1 MAIKTDPRAM
11 PARTEAVPMF
21 RPFLRARFFPA
32 LTFCCCLG
40 GGLAASARA
49 DGPPLSAVFGIA
61 GRYRPGAWCPVTVT
75 VRNPSSDGVAGQVQA
90 LAGADA
96 NRNGGANRTL
106 GAALFA
112 RPVTVSA
119 GAVPQSFQLYTR
131 GLDPVRDSVTV
142 RLVEGRQR
150 GDGRA
155 LVQANTQDT
164 KTSQAIT
171 GTAVSDGD
179 LLLVG
184 LGGDPSAFVPLNGRQ
199 IGLAHQVGGLVA
211 GGSNPGGQPA
221 TVQVAEAAGPDL
233 PDKAAGYGGVDA
245 FLLRSDAPLD
255 ALTEAQADALRGWV
269 AGGGHLVLC
278 GGVDP
283 SRFSSAFYNGLLP
296 AGVGA
301 ARPGAVALPGVGVV
315 GALTLT
321 PKPLPGVRVLASAP
335 DGSPLVVAGPYGA
348 GCVTLTAYDPTSRGF
363 QSPSFDSGALWRTL
377 LTAGPSASAAVL
389 PQVAA
394 REENYHPNYYGGD
407 TQLLS
412 DAVMRGPSLDAPA
425 TEVIGL
431 FLLVYLIALVP
442 ANYLI
447 LKRLDRKEL
456 AWVTIPT
463 LVLLFAVGT
472 FGVGYAAKGGTVF
485 VNRAAIVETTAGRR
499 EAGVYAELGLFSPHR
514 TSYDIALPGANGLAA
529 IPNPGLSFNSYR
541 GGSNADT
548 QAYGLTKFVQSPEGS
563 SLLDTSVNMWAMRA
577 FDVQATED
585 LGGTVD
591 GTLTE
596 QGGSPVAGVGVS
608 RVSGT
613 VTSHLSRAL
622 TGCAL
627 LHNGQWQTLGDLAPG
642 ASVPVTLATTVGRQP
657 GGLSGLSLG
666 GRPSGNDAQ
675 GDIHARMQAALA
687 DYARSLGQQNGN
699 NGQFYSGGQAQ
710 APSVYVPSSGEA
722 LLLGW
727 SNDPA
732 LAGPAPRVDGH
743 AVHGNDISLVIIH
756 LPIKGARIIAAAPP
770 QPRQPA
776 GVLRRPRYPFQQSVA
791 SRALVF
797 GSTARS
803 APAYKQ
809 AMDAHNI
816 AQARQSLGRAV
827 RFHGTVTKV
836 YQDPAHQTL
845 VLDFDP
851 QYTRALT
858 AVLTFRGYSRF
869 PNMQALQ
876 GREVVV
882 SGPLIRYQDKVA
894 VMLTQPGQIQV
905 VH

>member
-1 MAIKTDPRAM
+1 MI
-11 PARTEAVPMF
+11 
-21 RPFLRARFFPA
+21 RPFHRVRFLLA
-32 LTFCCCLG
+32 WTFCFCLG
-40 GGLAASARA
+40 SGLAASARA
-49 DGPPLSAVFGIA
+49 DGPPLTAVFGIA

-96 NRNGGANRTL
+96 NRNGGGGNRTL

-112 RPVTVSA
+112 RPVTVSGGTA
-119 GAVPQSFQLYTR
+119 PQSFQLYTR
-131 GLDPVRDSVTV
+131 GMDPGRDNVTV
-142 RLVEGRQR
+142 QLVEGRRR

-155 LVQANTQDT
+155 LAQANTQDT

-171 GTAVSDGD
+171 GTAVSDSD

-184 LGGDPSAFVPLNGRQ
+184 LGGDPGAFVPLNGRQ
-199 IGLAHQVGGLVA
+199 IGLEHQA
-211 GGSNPGGQPA
+211 GGFRAGGYNPSGTIA
-221 TVQVAEAAGPDL
+221 TVQVAEASGPDL

-269 AGGGHLVLC
+269 AGGGHLIVC

-283 SRFSSAFYNGLLP
+283 SRFSSAFYSGLLP
-296 AGVGA
+296 AGIGA
-301 ARPGAVALPGVGVV
+301 ARPAVSLPGVGAV

-335 DGSPLVVAGPYGA
+335 DGSPLVIAGPYGA
-348 GCVTLTAYDPTSRGF
+348 GCVTLTAYDPTSKGF
-363 QSPSFDSGALWRTL
+363 QSSTFDSGALWRTL
-377 LTAGPSASAAVL
+377 LTGGPSASAAVL
-389 PQVAA
+389 PQIAA

-456 AWVTIPT
+456 AWVTIPA
-463 LVLLFAVGT
+463 LVLLFALGT

-514 TSYDIALPGANGLAA
+514 TSYDISLPGANGLAA
-529 IPNPGLSFNSYR
+529 IPNPGFSYNFR
-541 GGSNADT
+541 GGSGADT
-548 QAYGLTKFVQSPEGS
+548 QAYGLTKFVQSPEGA

-585 LGGTVD
+585 MGGTVD
-591 GTLTE
+591 STLVEQSGSSPGNPSVRNITSYSVTGTITN
-596 QGGSPVAGVGVS
+596 
-608 RVSGT
+608 
-613 VTSHLSRAL
+613 HLSQAL
-622 TGCAL
+622 SGCVL
-627 LHNGQWQTLGDLAPG
+627 LHHGQWQTLGDLKPG
-642 ASVPVTLATTVGRQP
+642 ASVPVSDTTFTGIASQP
-657 GGLSGLSLG
+657 GSLSGLPTGSRMNG
-666 GRPSGNDAQ
+666 GASDAQ
-675 GDIHARMQAALA
+675 GDIHTRMQAALA
-687 DYARSLGQQNGN
+687 DYTRSLGQQNGN
-699 NGQFYSGGQAQ
+699 NGQFYNGQSQ
-710 APSVYVPSSGEA
+710 APSAYVPSSGEA

-727 SNDPA
+727 SSDPA
-732 LAGPAPRVDGH
+732 LVGPAPRIDGH
-743 AVHGNDISLVIIH
+743 AVKENDISLVIIH
-756 LPIKGARIIAAAPP
+756 LPIKGARIIAAVPPPTLNGFQVRRTFRFRYPP
-770 QPRQPA
+770 QQA
-776 GVLRRPRYPFQQSVA
+776 VA
-791 SRALVF
+791 SRTMVF
-797 GSTARS
+797 GGVARN

-809 AMDAHNI
+809 AMDAHNMAL
-816 AQARQSLGRAV
+816 AQRSLGRTGH
-827 RFHGTVTKV
+827 FHGVVTKV
-836 YQDPAHQTL
+836 YQDPVHQTL

-858 AVLTFRGYSRF
+858 AVLTFRSFSRF

>member
-1 MAIKTDPRAM
+1 
-11 PARTEAVPMF
+11 MF
-21 RPFLRARFFPA
+21 RPPRRFRFLLAW
-32 LTFCCCLG
+32 TFCCLG
-40 GGLAASARA
+40 SLPAAPVRA
-49 DGPPLSAVFGIA
+49 DGPPLTAVFGIA

-75 VRNPSSDGVAGQVQA
+75 VRNPSSEGLAGQVQV
-90 LAGADA
+90 LAGADS
-96 NRNGGANRTL
+96 NRNGGGGNRAL
-106 GAALFA
+106 GAALFG
-112 RPVTVSA
+112 RPVTVSS
-119 GAVPQSFQLYTR
+119 GAAPQPFMLYTR
-131 GLDPVRDSVTV
+131 GLDPGRDSVTV
-142 RLVEGRQR
+142 RLSEGRQR
-150 GDGRA
+150 GDGRTLA
-155 LVQANTQDT
+155 SANTQDT

-171 GTAVSDGD
+171 GTPVSDTD

-184 LGGDPSAFVPLNGRQ
+184 LGGDPGAFIPLNGRQ
-199 IGLAHQVGGLVA
+199 LGLAHQVGGFAV

-255 ALTEAQADALRGWV
+255 ALTEAQAEALRGWV
-269 AGGGHLVLC
+269 AAGGHLVVC

-283 SRFSSAFYNGLLP
+283 TRFSSAFYNGLLP
-296 AGVGA
+296 AGIGA
-301 ARPGAVALPGVGVV
+301 ARPGAVAMPGVGPV

-363 QSPSFDSGALWRTL
+363 QSSTFDSGALWRTL

-407 TQLLS
+407 AQLLS

-456 AWVTIPT
+456 AWVTIPA

-529 IPNPGLSFNSYR
+529 IPNPGLSFNNFR
-541 GGSNADT
+541 GGSSADT
-548 QAYGLTKFVQSPEGS
+548 QDSGLTRFVETPDGT

-577 FDVQATED
+577 FDVQATDD

-591 GTLTE
+591 STLTA
-596 QGGSPVAGVGVS
+596 QGGSPPNGLGVGPVT
-608 RVSGT
+608 GT
-613 VTSHLSRAL
+613 VTNHLSHTL

-642 ASVPVTLATTVGRQP
+642 ASVPVSGTSAVVGPP
-657 GGLSGLSLG
+657 GSLSGLPFSGRMNGNG
-666 GRPSGNDAQ
+666 GDAQ
-675 GDIHARMQAALA
+675 ADIHTRMQAALA
-687 DYARSLGQQNGN
+687 DYARSLGQQNN
-699 NGQFYSGGQAQ
+699 NQFYNGGQTQ

-727 SNDPA
+727 SSDPA
-732 LAGPAPRVDGH
+732 LAGPVPRIDGH
-743 AVHGNDISLVIIH
+743 AVHENDISLVIVH
-756 LPIKGARIIAAAPP
+756 LPIKGARIVAAALPPPTPGMVRRFQFPP
-770 QPRQPA
+770 QQRM
-776 GVLRRPRYPFQQSVA
+776 A
-791 SRALVF
+791 SRSAQF
-797 GSTARS
+797 GVTART

-809 AMDAHNI
+809 AMDAHSLMLARKNI
-816 AQARQSLGRAV
+816 GKQSS
-827 RFHGTVTKV
+827 FHGTVANVT
-836 YQDPAHQTL
+836 QDAQGQTL
-845 VLDFDP
+845 TVEFDP
-851 QYTRALT
+851 QYRLAVT
-858 AVLTFRGYSRF
+858 AVLTFRAYSRF
-869 PNMQALQ
+869 PNMQTLR

-882 SGPLIRYQDKVA
+882 SGPLLQYGDKIA
-894 VMLTQPGQIQV
+894 VMLTRPSQIQV